1 MQRNLI
7 ERTGTNGKTSMN
19 GGASQMQTYSHG
31 KRKVRVG
38 KVRRGRKRHDFVE
51 YEVAVQLEG
60 ATEKAFTEG
69 DNSLV
74 ISTDTVKNN
83 CYVVAK
89 ANEMLSPESYSIAL
103 ASHMLKEYEFVSGVR
118 VRTVEKPW
126 TRVHVNG
133 QPHAH
138 GYVRGSFGDQIAE
151 VQLRRDGNL
160 SVRGLMENLDI
171 LKTTQSGW
179 EGFYK
184 DRYTTLP
191 ETSERMLAT
200 TVSAA
205 WDYSSI
211 RDVDF
216 VAVHERILDV
226 IKQEF
231 YGDPET
237 GKYSP
242 GVQNTQYLIA
252 TKVLQI
258 CPEVDKIE
266 LTLPNIHFLP
276 CKIPA
281 FEKNNIPF
289 EDDVFIPTSE
299 PQGEIQCT
307 LVRPRARM

>member
-1 MQRNLI
+1 MQ
-7 ERTGTNGKTSMN
+7 K
-19 GGASQMQTYSHG
+19 YSHG

-38 KVRRGRKRHDFVE
+38 KVRRGSKTHDFVE
-51 YEVAVQLEG
+51 YEVAMQLEG
-60 ATEKAFTEG
+60 GTEKAFTEG
-69 DNSLV
+69 DNSMV

-89 ANEMLSPESYSIAL
+89 KDAMLNPESYSIAL
-103 ASHMLKEYEFVSGVR
+103 AIHMLEEYPFITGVR
-118 VRTVEKPW
+118 VHTVEKPW
-126 TRVHVNG
+126 ARVEVDG
-133 QPHAH
+133 RPHAH
-138 GYVRGSFGDQIAE
+138 GFVRGSYGEQIGE
-151 VQLRRDGNL
+151 VVIRRNGES
-160 SVRGLMENLDI
+160 SVQGSIENLDV

-184 DRYTTLP
+184 DRYTTLG
-191 ETSERMLAT
+191 ETDERMLAT
-200 TVSAA
+200 TVSARWKYA
-205 WDYSSI
+205 ATKGI
-211 RDVDF
+211 DF
-216 VAVHERILDV
+216 AAVHARILDV

-231 YGDPET
+231 YGDSTT

-252 TKVLQI
+252 TNVLKV
-258 CPEVDKIE
+258 CPEVDEIQ
-266 LTLPNIHFLP
+266 LILPNIHFLP

-307 LVRPRARM
+307 LVRPRAKL